1 MTEKWN
7 VTTIS
12 NDGSSKK
19 LSLEELVEHL
29 IGKVMDALK
38 NKKLKV
44 TIADLVRIRAL
55 REELE
60 PTQPQGEVSWIDR
73 RD

>member
-60 PTQPQGEVSWIDR
+60 PTQPRGEVSWIDR